1 MKQSLNYNVIIFEL
15 LWLSFIKIYI
25 VLVLRNEG
33 LVFVISICYK
43 RMIENLAMCTLNLGS
58 SGGGM

>member
-1 MKQSLNYNVIIFEL
+1 MLSIFEL
-15 LWLSFIKIYI
+15 LWLLFIKIYI
-25 VLVLRNEG
+25 VLVLRNER
-33 LVFVISICYK
+33 LVFVRSICYK